1 MGSFNCIFENN
12 SLKAL
17 FGQNMKK
24 VKILKL
30 SPDFRYLQ
38 QLALNEKQSTQ
49 TCNLSTFV
57 PFSKGFLN
65 SEVVSTEITSR
76 NIDTSSTR
84 FGCLDQLALELDG
97 ESLVLGNWK
106 SLAQKLG
113 VLFTSLKMF
122 QEKSYSNRGAT
133 IELFEY
139 LHSHPSMTIKTLKEA
154 LAKMKRDDVLKIL
167 QEYLY
172 NRYPSGKFDG

>member
-1 MGSFNCIFENN
+1 MDVFI
-12 SLKAL
+12 
-17 FGQNMKK
+17 
-24 VKILKL
+24 
-30 SPDFRYLQ
+30 
-38 QLALNEKQSTQ
+38 LNEKQSTQ
-49 TCNLSTFV
+49 NCNILSTFV

-65 SEVVSTEITSR
+65 SEVVSREITSR

-113 VLFTSLKMF
+113 VPFTTLKML

-133 IELFEY
+133 VELFRY
-139 LHSHPSMTIKTLKEA
+139 LYKQTSMTVKTLKEA

-167 QEYLY
+167 QESYY
-172 NRYPSGKFDG
+172 RRASGKFDG